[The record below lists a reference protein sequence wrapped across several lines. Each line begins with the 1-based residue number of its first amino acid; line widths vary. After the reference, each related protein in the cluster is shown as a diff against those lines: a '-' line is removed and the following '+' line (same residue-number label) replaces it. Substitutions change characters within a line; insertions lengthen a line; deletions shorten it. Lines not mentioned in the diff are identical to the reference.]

1 MKSNQRRAVVAL
13 AIAGITLGSCAVPVP
28 EFTPPP
34 EETQVYPVLDES
46 RLDRVLATVND
57 TLAEADADADKE
69 ELTPRVSGRAAQ
81 MRGWEYSLAKATKK
95 AELEDPYQPQPLA
108 TDPAVSIIAATEDWP
123 RQVMVITDPPEDGNI
138 PLLLTLQQESPRDQ
152 YSLQGWAR
160 LLPGVTT
167 PQTDATATGSEQ
179 LSPDSEGLILA
190 PEEAV
195 AAYADVL
202 NKGKD
207 SKHAKKFEKDQYRS
221 LLNEER
227 KALAESLEVAG
238 KVTQETKQ
246 AGPTYALS
254 TFDGGAIVFGGLT
267 TEQKYEKT
275 VRQAK
280 MKVGSFVAAKNGGDS
295 EVDST
300 LTAVYQHM
308 VAFYVPP
315 EDSEDKIDV
324 LGAERVLSSVK
335 QPEE

>member
-1 MKSNQRRAVVAL
+1 MKSNKVRAAFAL
-13 AIAGITLGSCAVPVP
+13 VLAGTLAACAVPVP

-46 RLDRVLATVND
+46 RLDRVLAAVND

-95 AELEDPYQPQPLA
+95 AELEDPYTPQPLA
-108 TDPAVSIIAATEDWP
+108 TDPAVAIIAATDDWP

-138 PLLLTLQQESPRDQ
+138 PLLLALQQESPRDQ

-167 PQTDATATGSEQ
+167 PQTDAAASGSEQ
-179 LSPDSEGLILA
+179 LAPDSEGLILT
-190 PEEAV
+190 PEETV
-195 AAYADVL
+195 KAYADVL

-207 SKHAKKFEKDQYRS
+207 SKHAKKFAEDEYRS
-221 LLNEER
+221 LLNEEK
-227 KALAESLEVAG
+227 KALSESLEVAG

-254 TFDGGAIVFGGLT
+254 TFDGGAIVLSGMT

-280 MKVGSFVAAKNGGDS
+280 MKVGSLVAAKNDGNS

-308 VAFYVPP
+308 VAFYVPA